1 MGCFDDLGKSLI
13 YQGMIEASKDK
24 NGEPDKWKG
33 KRQTAYTDV
42 RIKRSTGKGTKPP
55 TRTSSY
61 KFISGP
67 DKSIWPF
74 GNPSNQDAGHSG
86 RKTKQN
92 RGPK

>member
-1 MGCFDDLGKSLI
+1 MDFK
-13 YQGMIEASKDK
+13 K
-24 NGEPDKWKG
+24 NWQNMAEIDPPVGILTFFKR

-74 GNPSNQDAGHSG
+74 GNPSNQDTGHSG